1 MDSDVFIISLQQTDW
16 DSIVNKDVHDAV
28 LDFNHAILSA
38 ARTAI
43 PTKHVH
49 IRNKDKPWVNNELK
63 RNIRRRDILFKCAK
77 RTQTDI
83 DWQNWKRQRNL
94 VTSLNKRLH
103 SDHIHSE
110 VNKLT
115 ENKQNPH
122 KYHQILGNL
131 TGRKFVQPIPPL
143 IQSDGETV
151 SDDKHKAQILN
162 DYFASQ
168 TRLDVITVTR
178 IPQTTHTRSVPA
190 LENVVVSEREVL
202 SILNA
207 LDPNK
212 STGPDQIPTKLLK
225 IPIRNFDR

>member
-1 MDSDVFIISLQQTDW
+1 M
-16 DSIVNKDVHDAV
+16 
-28 LDFNHAILSA
+28 
-38 ARTAI
+38 
-43 PTKHVH
+43 
-49 IRNKDKPWVNNELK
+49 
-63 RNIRRRDILFKCAK
+63 LFKCAK

-94 VTSLNKRLH
+94 VTSFNKRLH

-122 KYHQILGNL
+122 KCHQILGNL
-131 TGRKFVQPIPPL
+131 TGRKFVQPIPRL
-143 IQSDGETV
+143 IQPDGETV

-168 TRLDVITVTR
+168 TRLDVTTVTR

-190 LENVVVSEREVL
+190 LDNIVVSEREVL

-212 STGPDQIPTKLLK
+212 STGPDETPTKL
-225 IPIRNFDR
+225 